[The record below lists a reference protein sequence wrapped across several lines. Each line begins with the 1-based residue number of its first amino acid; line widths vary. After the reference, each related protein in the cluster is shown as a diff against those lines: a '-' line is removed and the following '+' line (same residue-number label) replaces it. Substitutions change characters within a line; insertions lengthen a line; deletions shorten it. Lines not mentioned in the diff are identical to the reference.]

1 MRDLRAA
8 AQSLHPMCCYSGLE
22 LDSLFISFLQFGR
35 ELSTMLLSR
44 RRFLS
49 HGLSASLIL
58 SVAACSSAPN
68 TPVAVTPAPVAR
80 EPIIALALGGGGA
93 KGFAHI
99 GVIKVLESH
108 GIRPKIVTGTSAG
121 SFVGSLYASGKTPF
135 QLQEIALKLDEKE
148 LRDLTLSKQ
157 GFVVGQKLQDY
168 VNQQVNNVPMQRFP
182 IKFAAIAT
190 RLDNGQK
197 TVFTSGNTGQA
208 VRASCSI
215 PNVFIPTTI
224 GNVRY
229 VDGGLVSPIPVS
241 TARDLGADLVIAID
255 ISARPKPGETTGA
268 WGLLDQTIN
277 IMGMQGISRELSQ
290 ADLVIQPNISGLAA
304 LDLSQRHQTILEGER
319 AAQQQL
325 RQIDQMIARFK
336 ASPAAFK
343 AAPRP
348 KIKKHS
354 LPVKTAASLKNQQC
368 GVGHLRYQAK
378 STG

>member
-1 MRDLRAA
+1 
-8 AQSLHPMCCYSGLE
+8 
-22 LDSLFISFLQFGR
+22 
-35 ELSTMLLSR
+35 MLLSR
-44 RRFLS
+44 RRLFQHSLCVGLVLS
-49 HGLSASLIL
+49 L
-58 SVAACSSAPN
+58 AACSSTPKAPIS
-68 TPVAVTPAPVAR
+68 VAPAVVAR

-135 QLQEIALKLDEKE
+135 QLQELALKLDEKD

-157 GFVVGQKLQDY
+157 GFVVGQKLEDY

-182 IKFAAIAT
+182 IKFAAVAT

-215 PNVFIPTTI
+215 PNVFIPATI

-229 VDGGLVSPIPVS
+229 VDGGLVSPIPVA

-255 ISARPKPGETTGA
+255 ISARPKAGDTTGV

-277 IMGMQGISRELSQ
+277 IMGMQGISRELSL
-290 ADLVIQPNISGLAA
+290 ADIVIQPNISGLAA

-336 ASPAAFK
+336 ASPAALK

-348 KIKKHS
+348 KI
-354 LPVKTAASLKNQQC
+354 Q
-368 GVGHLRYQAK
+368 
-378 STG
+378 